1 MDVPDPNDQE
11 VMQFAA
17 TATLEGSSDDV
28 NAATWGT
35 ADETNPRDTVEGNWS
50 SRWKGGTDPTI
61 AGDAPDKWK

>member
-35 ADETNPRDTVEGNWS
+35 ADETNRATRSKGIGPVAGKAAQTPR
-50 SRWKGGTDPTI
+50 
-61 AGDAPDKWK
+61 